1 MKDFYDFL
9 SDLPLSEGIDSLAK
23 NIKHEGKQIA
33 DFFFLKRRITCEV
46 KFLSKDTKEKVEKI
60 VDGLRGREDF
70 PVFYGSWELNK
81 ILKYL
86 KDGDSIHEKIAY
98 AVTSPIEDI
107 VKDANRQIR
116 DTKEL
121 FHESK
126 SMGLVI
132 IVNRSVDILDAEL
145 VGWRINRCL
154 HKKRQGSDPRFECV
168 NGLWFIDEA
177 HSFFVHRNLEGPISI
192 IFEGHGNSGNE
203 VGEYIEYL
211 TVQWATWKGFPSFK
225 IPSEALTKNRLK
237 FVNASGEKN
246 TEERTLRRHELW
258 RKGYKENPYL
268 RPLPKDKL
276 LQYGRNLLIEI
287 TPHFLKA
294 GIQSTMDEKMILMER
309 FTHLLEEINYRGID
323 MKEFKFNEID
333 KAVFERF
340 KPQQN
345 SESNS

>member
-9 SDLPLSEGIDSLAK
+9 RALPLSEDIDSLAK
-23 NIKHEGKQIA
+23 KIEHEGKQIA

-46 KFLSKDTKEKVEKI
+46 KSLNKDTKEKVEKI

-98 AVTSPIEDI
+98 AVTSPIEDLI
-107 VKDANRQIR
+107 KDANRQIR
-116 DTKEL
+116 DAKRV
-121 FHESK
+121 FHEPK

-154 HKKRQGSDPRFECV
+154 HKKRQGSVPRFECL
-168 NGLWFIDEA
+168 NGVWLIDEA
-177 HSFFVHRNLEGPISI
+177 HSLLVHKNLEGPVSI
-192 IFEGHGNSGNE
+192 IFEGQGNSGNE

-211 TVQWATWKGFPSFK
+211 TIQWATWKGFPSLK
-225 IPSEALTKNRLK
+225 IPGEALTKDRLTS
-237 FVNASGEKN
+237 VNVREEKN
-246 TEERTLRRHELW
+246 TEEKNLRRHELW
-258 RKGYKENPYL
+258 REVYKENPYL

-276 LQYGRNLLIEI
+276 LKYGRNLLIEI
-287 TPHFLKA
+287 TPHFLKT
-294 GIQSTMDEKMILMER
+294 GIQSTMDEKMVLMER
-309 FTHLLEEINYRGID
+309 FTHLLEEVNHRGID
-323 MKEFKFNEID
+323 MQEF
-333 KAVFERF
+333 
-340 KPQQN
+340 
-345 SESNS
+345 